1 MLFYPSGTTRSHP
14 ICEVVFA
21 SALRNDSVEFYV
33 ELYSYVDL
41 YAEEELEHRVGRF
54 FDDLVVHLVRGYEAA
69 WQHGAA

>member
-1 MLFYPSGTTRSHP
+1 MMDFVQEQG
-14 ICEVVFA
+14 
-21 SALRNDSVEFYV
+21 LRNDSVEFYV